1 MYTQPDETDNRS
13 AWLNLTGKHQLN
25 DRVQLSGNA
34 YARRLSSS
42 TLNGDINEDSL
53 DQQVY
58 LQRTSTADRNALSKA
73 GYSNLPSQNE
83 TAANTPFPYWRCLA
97 QTALADEPAEKCN
110 SLLNRTRTRQTQYGF
125 SGQFTLQDAGHQF
138 TAGLGYDASR
148 VRFSQTSQFGYL
160 NPDRSV
166 TPVNFFADGTEIDD
180 SGVPVD
186 SQVNLSGRTRT
197 WSLFAT
203 DTLTLAEHW
212 HLTLSARWNQTR
224 LSVRDHIT
232 RAAAPAR
239 WTATTASAGST
250 RPPG

>member
-1 MYTQPDETDNRS
+1 M
-13 AWLNLTGKHQLN
+13 
-25 DRVQLSGNA
+25 
-34 YARRLSSS
+34 
-42 TLNGDINEDSL
+42 
-53 DQQVY
+53 
-58 LQRTSTADRNALSKA
+58 
-73 GYSNLPSQNE
+73 
-83 TAANTPFPYWRCLA
+83 
-97 QTALADEPAEKCN
+97 
-110 SLLNRTRTRQTQYGF
+110 
-125 SGQFTLQDAGHQF
+125 
-138 TAGLGYDASR
+138 
-148 VRFSQTSQFGYL
+148 
-160 NPDRSV
+160 
-166 TPVNFFADGTEIDD
+166 
-180 SGVPVD
+180 D